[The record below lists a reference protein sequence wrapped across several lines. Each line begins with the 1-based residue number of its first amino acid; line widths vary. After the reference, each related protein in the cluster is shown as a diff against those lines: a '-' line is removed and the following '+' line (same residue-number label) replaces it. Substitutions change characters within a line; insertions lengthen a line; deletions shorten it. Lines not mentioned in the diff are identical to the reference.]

1 MSAEILFW
9 VNLVPV
15 GEVRRSVGLTGLYLL
30 IARART
36 TPSYRPPGD
45 NNNCRHFLM
54 DEPGSTRSQPVDK
67 QKTNRENRLIII
79 LDIHSLHHSSF
90 ASPLRGVGK
99 FLMSELQTRSLLTS
113 SRPQFMEI
121 FSSALWQWSHQG
133 GDIVISCCLLI
144 AIFQLQDVNTV
155 KISLYGK
162 SVSYC
167 PSPTSSH
174 DYITWGYP
182 PITSPDKY

>member
-1 MSAEILFW
+1 MPA
-9 VNLVPV
+9 
-15 GEVRRSVGLTGLYLL
+15 GEVRRSVGLTGLYLV
-30 IARART
+30 IAPTRT

-45 NNNCRHFLM
+45 IIT
-54 DEPGSTRSQPVDK
+54 DEAGSTRSQPVDK
-67 QKTNRENRLIII
+67 QKTNRQHRLIN
-79 LDIHSLHHSSF
+79 IHSLHHSSF

-113 SRPQFMEI
+113 SRPQFMDI

-133 GDIVISCCLLI
+133 GDSVISCCLLI

-162 SVSYC
+162 TVTHC
-167 PSPTSSH
+167 PSPSSSH